1 MLDILAITGP
11 IYLLIAL
18 GFAATQWGTFD
29 KSDLKT
35 LGKFVIQLAL
45 PALLF
50 KALSQNKWGDF
61 FNWGYCLVY
70 GMGSLATLVLGYV
83 WIRKGQQQSA
93 LVSTFSAMGMS
104 CANSGFV
111 GYPILLLVL
120 ATVAPQALAM
130 NMMVENLLILPLL
143 LFMADTAVQGHASW
157 KTLHQSFKNLFKNPM
172 ILAIAAGLLTAS
184 LSLQLPEVLT
194 RSVNF
199 LALSC
204 SALSLYVIG
213 GSLAGLSF
221 KGMGGKVGPIVLG
234 KLMLQPLMVWG
245 VIKLVLWSGGISGF
259 DAPLQTAVLL
269 SAAMPMMGI
278 YTTLA
283 MKYHQEAM
291 SAAAMLLATVASF
304 FTLSLLLWVCHDAL
318 PVLH

>member
-18 GFAATQWGTFD
+18 GFVVTQWGAFN

-35 LGKFVIQLAL
+35 LGKFVMQLAL

-50 KALSQNKWGDF
+50 KALSQNKWVDF
-61 FNWGYCLVY
+61 LNWGYCLVY
-70 GMGSLATLVLGYV
+70 GLGSLVTLALGYV
-83 WIRKGQQQSA
+83 WIRKGQRQSA

-143 LFMADTAVQGHASW
+143 LFLADTAVQGHASW
-157 KTLHQSFKNLFKNPM
+157 QTLHQSFKNLFKNPM
-172 ILAIAAGLLTAS
+172 ILAIGAGLLTAS
-184 LSLQLPEVLT
+184 LSLQLPVVLT
-194 RSVNF
+194 RSVDF

-204 SALSLYVIG
+204 SALSLFVIG
-213 GSLAGLSF
+213 GSLAGLSLQ
-221 KGMGGKVGPIVLG
+221 GLGGKVGPIVFG
-234 KLMLQPLMVWG
+234 KLILQPLMVWS
-245 VIKLVLWSGGISGF
+245 VIKLVQWSGGISGF
-259 DAPLQTAVLL
+259 DSPLQTAVLL

-283 MKYHQEAM
+283 LKYHQEDM

-304 FTLSLLLWVCHDAL
+304 FTLSFLLWVCHDAL